1 MSNFQRLAAV
11 DMSAFEDNDANNNTA
26 TTSPEADEDMSDTAV
41 ELSNPQEQTRL
52 ATRTAE
58 LTTLQARL
66 KKIEGWYADER
77 TLPAQYRGVNLGF
90 LMEGLEAHQAMVKD
104 IVGLYE
110 SIGQNEGLAQ
120 ECKEAGDSEGVEE
133 AERDLKEARESIVKK
148 EARESIVKK
157 EGELRVFR
165 QKYPDY

>member
-1 MSNFQRLAAV
+1 
-11 DMSAFEDNDANNNTA
+11 
-26 TTSPEADEDMSDTAV
+26 
-41 ELSNPQEQTRL
+41 
-52 ATRTAE
+52 
-58 LTTLQARL
+58 
-66 KKIEGWYADER
+66 
-77 TLPAQYRGVNLGF
+77 
-90 LMEGLEAHQAMVKD
+90 MEGLEAHQAMVKD